1 MPKVAIV
8 TDSSTY
14 LPKEYVDKYNIH
26 VLPLT
31 LIWGDEEYRDGV
43 DISASD
49 FYIKLAGSDT
59 LPTTSQVTVHAFEE
73 LFKRLLAEGY
83 DVLALQMSSGLSAT
97 VQSAFQA
104 KEKINSDRIVV
115 IDTLLVSMALGFQ
128 VLEAARAAEG
138 GASLKECVEIAKKA
152 YDHIGVFF
160 TVDTLE
166 YLHKGGRIGSAKR
179 LLATALNVKP
189 VMEVQEGK
197 LELVESVISQKKAIE
212 RLIKLVEKN
221 IGGNKKI
228 KLSVFHAGITEI
240 AQDLLDRVK
249 EKFNPEESILTE
261 VSPVIGAHTGP
272 GTISIAY
279 MAE

>member
-1 MPKVAIV
+1 M
-8 TDSSTY
+8 
-14 LPKEYVDKYNIH
+14 
-26 VLPLT
+26 
-31 LIWGDEEYRDGV
+31 
-43 DISASD
+43 
-49 FYIKLAGSDT
+49 
-59 LPTTSQVTVHAFEE
+59 
-73 LFKRLLAEGY
+73 
-83 DVLALQMSSGLSAT
+83 LALQMSSGLSAT

-128 VLEAARAAEG
+128 VLEAARAAER
-138 GASLKECVEIAKKA
+138 GASLDECVDIAKKA
-152 YDHIGVFF
+152 YDQIGVFF
-160 TVDTLE
+160 TVNTLE

-189 VMEVQEGK
+189 VMEVQVGK

-221 IGGNKKI
+221 IDGKKKI
-228 KLSVFHAGITEI
+228 KLSVFHAGIPEI
-240 AQDLLDRVK
+240 AQDLLDRIK